1 MTDKAKTRLS
11 LVCFL
16 SMLILP
22 PVGLAIGWI
31 GWGFSTGAIVA
42 LIALAACFL
51 LAAILLAIVKEPLW
65 ITVGLPFLFGFVY
78 TILPDCIPGPFDD
91 TAVFAA
97 GALMTFALWVRKDP
111 DTPKWIVLPL
121 LAASLYTLVGDLI
134 PGPVDEL
141 LATLIGGGLAT
152 GGYLLGR
159 RRPPGSSGHQLQ
171 QDGDVIE
178 GESRVRE

>member
-1 MTDKAKTRLS
+1 MTDKAKMCLS

-31 GWGFSTGAIVA
+31 GWDFSTGALVA
-42 LIALAACFL
+42 LIAFAVCFILAV
-51 LAAILLAIVKEPLW
+51 ILLAIVKELSW

-97 GALMTFALWVRKDP
+97 GALMTFALWVKKDP
-111 DTPKWIVLPL
+111 DTPKWIILPL
-121 LAASLYTLVGDLI
+121 LAASLYTLVGDLV

-141 LATLIGGGLAT
+141 LATLIGGGLAVC
-152 GGYLLGR
+152 GYLRR
-159 RRPPGSSGHQLQ
+159 RRPPGASERQLQ
-171 QDGDVIE
+171 RDDNVIE

>member
-1 MTDKAKTRLS
+1 MTDKSKTCLS

-42 LIALAACFL
+42 LIALAVCFL
-51 LAAILLAIVKEPLW
+51 LAAILLAIVKELAW
-65 ITVGLPFLFGFVY
+65 MTVALPFLLGFAY
-78 TILPDCIPGPFDD
+78 TILPDCIVGPFDD

-111 DTPKWIVLPL
+111 STPKWIVLPL
-121 LAASLYTLVGDLI
+121 LAASLYTLVGELI

-141 LATLIGGGLAT
+141 LVSLIGGGLAV
-152 GGYLLGR
+152 GGYLRR
-159 RRPPGSSGHQLQ
+159 RRPPGSSEHQLQ
-171 QDGDVIE
+171 QDSGVIE